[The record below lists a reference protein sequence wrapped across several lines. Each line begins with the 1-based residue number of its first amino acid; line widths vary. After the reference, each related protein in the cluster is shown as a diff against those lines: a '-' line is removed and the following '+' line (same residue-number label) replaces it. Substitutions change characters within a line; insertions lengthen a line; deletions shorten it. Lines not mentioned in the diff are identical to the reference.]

1 MRDVGLISR
10 LETRL
15 MFADPFPFMLLIAMP
30 IILLSFISKGFV
42 GGPAHTVPGL
52 AAIFGLFGMAVV
64 GLAFF
69 RDHGWNTW
77 NRLRASPAGPAQVL
91 IGKALPLVVLLLV
104 QQVVLLFFGW
114 AFFGMPWHGSVAAAA
129 LLIVAMV
136 VVEAS
141 FGMLLVTLCGTIDQL
156 AVCSYLGALVL
167 AGVGGALAP
176 LSKLPEWVNKVA
188 PASPVYWMG
197 KGFKVVIVGDG
208 SFGDLLVSVLVLLGF
223 AAGATV
229 IVVWRYRFD
238 AQKTF
243 FA

>member
-1 MRDVGLISR
+1 MRDVALIGR

-15 MFADPFPFMLLIAMP
+15 MFADPFPFLLLIAMP
-30 IILLSFISKGFV
+30 IILLSFLSKGFV

-52 AAIFGLFGMAVV
+52 ATIFGLFGMAIV

-91 IGKALPLVVLLLV
+91 IGKAMPLVVLLYV
-104 QQVVLLFFGW
+104 QQVVLLLLGR
-114 AFFGMPWHGSVAAAA
+114 AFFDMPWHGSIAATA
-129 LLIVAMV
+129 LLIVAIV
-136 VVEAS
+136 SVEAS
-141 FGMLLVTLCGTIDQL
+141 FGMLLVTICGTIDQL
-156 AVCSYLGALVL
+156 AVASYLGALVL
-167 AGVGGALAP
+167 AGFGGALAP
-176 LSKLPEWVNKVA
+176 LSRLPEWVNKVA

-208 SFGDLLVSVLVLLGF
+208 SFGDLLVSALVLVGF
-223 AAGATV
+223 AACAAA

-238 AQKTF
+238 AQKTY